1 MFLAS
6 VIGFSFDLETLLQI
20 YPFENEQKKFIQD
33 ELDALQTL
41 GLVHP
46 ENSSSSLSFTFESQQ
61 LLEVA
66 YSRLTFAQRI
76 ELHENIIAWYKSL
89 PVDIHRTEKIA
100 YHLVTVIENSKD
112 VSEEVILSA
121 IHHLERAGGVAAL
134 AYGTEI
140 ARVWR
145 EKALS
150 LALTLPASDVKTAY
164 VEKFN
169 HLLQISPSDIPSSD
183 SPLKIT
189 LRELSGV
196 GGPSHHLS

>member
-1 MFLAS
+1 M
-6 VIGFSFDLETLLQI
+6 
-20 YPFENEQKKFIQD
+20 
-33 ELDALQTL
+33 
-41 GLVHP
+41 
-46 ENSSSSLSFTFESQQ
+46 
-61 LLEVA
+61 LEVA

-76 ELHENIIAWYKSL
+76 ELHENIVSWYKSL

-112 VSEEVILSA
+112 APEDVILSA

-150 LALTLPASDVKTAY
+150 LAHILPSSDVKTAY
-164 VEKFN
+164 IEKFN
-169 HLLQISPSDIPSSD
+169 RLLQISPSDIPCSNANVTV
-183 SPLKIT
+183 T

-196 GGPSHHLS
+196 GGPSHHLV